1 MKYLIIASILAIIGI
16 GYLSNRYTASIIK
29 RRTNIEIS
37 KFNASEKTNHSGLTT
52 FKLYI
57 PYIIWIRTEVDTGNS
72 VFIDSNGGW
81 HGYLFGKHL
90 YSFNDSE

>member
-1 MKYLIIASILAIIGI
+1 
-16 GYLSNRYTASIIK
+16 
-29 RRTNIEIS
+29 
-37 KFNASEKTNHSGLTT
+37 LTT